1 MVWLA
6 HAFVRNITYHDKNR
20 LLSDQKKCTYSK
32 NSTLSKLAVKN
43 ESKFLLIL
51 IGNPSVEISEI
62 LLESKSLFVASI
74 AIYSSIIQLF
84 CLNFLLNILLV
95 LRNLSFKMHKFLY
108 NLMLVGTC
116 CSMLFREICA
126 VHVHIISLYIYLYLL
141 EVW

>member
-1 MVWLA
+1 MTKIA
-6 HAFVRNITYHDKNR
+6 CFQIRKNVHI
-20 LLSDQKKCTYSK
+20 CSK

-43 ESKFLLIL
+43 EFLLIL